1 MLMRKLMLAT
11 FVLLLFAAF
20 YTAAPVEAAI
30 DLDKANYGVDVYV
43 GKTQI
48 EFPDQLPLIDAATGR
63 TYVPLRFVSEAFGCA
78 VKWDQEKQV
87 IVVTKEQLSIYLSIG
102 EAVALVEEQ
111 GNSRLISIAAPELV
125 NNRTMAPLRFMSE
138 VVGTQVNFTPAAGG
152 VNSRVDIEEKAA
164 PEIPVADIVNY
175 TLETTKG
182 KIVVEVYPKMAP
194 ITVGNFDKLIKAKFY
209 DGLTFHRVEDWV
221 VQGGDPQGNGQGGPG
236 WTIPLEV
243 SLTLKNLRGT
253 LAMARSN
260 APDSGGSQ
268 FYILKN
274 DASWLDGNYA
284 VFGKVVEGLEVVDKI
299 EKGDKIISIN

>member
-1 MLMRKLMLAT
+1 MRKLMLAT
-11 FVLLLFAAF
+11 FVLLFFAAF

-43 GKTQI
+43 GGAQI

-87 IVVTKEQLSIYLSIG
+87 IVVTKDQLSIYLSIG

-125 NNRTMAPLRFMSE
+125 NNRTMVPLRFMSE

-152 VNSRVDIEEKAA
+152 VNSRVDIDEKAA
-164 PEIPVADIVNY
+164 PETPVADIMNY

-182 KIVVEVYPKMAP
+182 KIVVEVYPKMMPVTA
-194 ITVGNFDKLIKAKFY
+194 GNFDKLVKADFY
-209 DGLTFHRVEDWV
+209 NGLTFHRVEDWV

-260 APDSGGSQ
+260 APDSAGSQ